1 MNSSASSRAMPKK
14 FVQHAHE
21 QGFIPFELA
30 VHDLFTAIER

>member
-1 MNSSASSRAMPKK
+1 MPKK

-30 VHDLFTAIER
+30 VDDLCIAIER

>member
-21 QGFIPFELA
+21 GFIPFEPA
-30 VHDLFTAIER
+30 VDDLCSAIER

>member
-1 MNSSASSRAMPKK
+1 MPKK

-21 QGFIPFELA
+21 HAFIPFELA

>member
-1 MNSSASSRAMPKK
+1 MNSSAFSRAMLKK

>member
-21 QGFIPFELA
+21 GFIPFELA
-30 VHDLFTAIER
+30 VHDLFTAIEL

>member
-1 MNSSASSRAMPKK
+1 MNNSTSNCAVLQK

-21 QGFIPFELA
+21 QGFLPFELA